1 VNYTNRSARTGLAIC
16 GALLLSILSGAPR
29 VCAQEGPSDGI
40 FVSVHNPITS
50 EVTSRVKEITTRA
63 AQRFEADRAAAPGE
77 ARTFRIVLDFTP
89 GTRTGQATP
98 VGSREFGPCQDLA
111 EHLLHLQNVTTIAY
125 LRAEVS
131 RHTVLPVLACKD
143 IVMADDAALGD
154 VLRDQTEP
162 LSRSRRE
169 AYREVIQGRSPAIVM
184 KMLDPDMVVL
194 KGRTIQGADRYIDAR
209 EEQAEA
215 KNGVIVVDHT
225 PVVAGGPKS
234 MLYTAKQ
241 ASDFGLSQPFFIQTR
256 QQLAVKYQLPAS
268 SLREDPL
275 LGRTPVPW
283 RIELKGPVNAALSE
297 TLRRRTKRV
306 IGQGANLIILQLD
319 CSGGDPTEAQELAE
333 YFRDLKDDRGEL
345 PVMTV
350 AYVPHQAPDTA
361 TVLAM
366 GCTEIVMHK
375 DAELGDFSQ
384 FVYERRDGRE
394 VEIDRD
400 HTRLRIQALSAFAEE
415 QGYPPLLI
423 RGMLDPHVT
432 IYWASN
438 LKDGRERR
446 FLTEE
451 ELNEDKKRVQPIW
464 GRERLV
470 KAGGN
475 DGKLLTLPAEG
486 RDGDPRFSA
495 KELGIIRHTVDG
507 VNDVYALY
515 GLSPNQVHVAGPDWL
530 DGLALF
536 LRSTT
541 MSIILVLVGV
551 TCLILEL
558 KMPGVGVPGVIA
570 AICFVLFF
578 WSHSQLAGQ
587 ITMLAVLLFVLG
599 LILLALEV
607 FVLPGFG
614 VAGVSGILLVLV
626 SLALV
631 TLEKKPETTQEW
643 LSLLGTVGT
652 FALTLF
658 AAVPI
663 AIAVAWYLPSLPYM
677 NRIILKPEA
686 ERAEE
691 TGEPPPYVVR
701 PEIAALLGAIGM
713 AVTPLR
719 PAGKVQFGEEYV
731 DVVAESGYVVPG
743 TRVQVIEIEGNRI
756 VVKEVSES
764 FREA

>member
-1 VNYTNRSARTGLAIC
+1 MLA
-16 GALLLSILSGAPR
+16 AAPLGR
-29 VCAQEGPSDGI
+29 CEEIISEGI

-50 EVTSRVKEITTRA
+50 EVASRVKEITTRA
-63 AQRFEADRAAAPGE
+63 VQRFEADRAAEPGVR
-77 ARTFRIVLDFTP
+77 RTFTIILDFTP
-89 GTRTGQATP
+89 GTRTGQP
-98 VGSREFGPCQDLA
+98 VRVGSREFGPCQDLA
-111 EHLLHLQNVTTIAY
+111 EHLLHLQNVTTVAY

-143 IVMADDAALGD
+143 IVMSEDAALGD

-169 AYREVIQGRSPAIVM
+169 AYREAIRDRSPGLVM

-194 KGRTIQGADRYIDAR
+194 KGKTVQGADRYIDAR
-209 EEQAEA
+209 EEQAET
-215 KNGVIVVDHT
+215 KNGVIIVDRT
-225 PVVAGGPKS
+225 PVVAAGPNS
-234 MLYTAKQ
+234 TLYTAEQ
-241 ASDFGLSQPFFIQTR
+241 ARKFGICQNFFIQTR
-256 QQLAVKYQLPAS
+256 QQLAEKYRLPPS

-275 LGRTPVPW
+275 LGRTPVAW
-283 RIELKGPVNAALSE
+283 RIELKGQVNGALSE
-297 TLRRRTKRV
+297 TLRRRIKRV
-306 IGQGANLIILQLD
+306 IGQGANLLILQLD
-319 CSGGDPTEAQELAE
+319 CGGGDLSVAQDLAE
-333 YFRDLKDDRGEL
+333 YFRDLKDDRGDL

-350 AYVPHQAPDTA
+350 AYIPKQAPDTA
-361 TVLAM
+361 TVLAL
-366 GCTEIVMHK
+366 GCSEIVMNN

-384 FVYERRDGRE
+384 VVYERRDGRD
-394 VEIDRD
+394 VEADPD
-400 HTRLRIQALSAFAEE
+400 HTQLRIKAISAFADE

-423 RGMLDPHVT
+423 RGMLDPHVN

-451 ELNEDKKRVQPIW
+451 ELNEDRKRVQPMW
-464 GRERLV
+464 GNNRLI
-470 KAGGN
+470 N
-475 DGKLLTLPAEG
+475 QPGKLLVLKA
-486 RDGDPRFSA
+486 DKA
-495 KELGIIRHTVDG
+495 KELGIIRHTVDS

-515 GLSPNQVHVAGPDWL
+515 GLSPNQVQVAGPDWL

-570 AICFVLFF
+570 ALCFVLFF

-587 ITMLAVLLFVLG
+587 ITMLAVLLFLLG

-614 VAGVSGILLVLV
+614 VAGISGIILVLI

-643 LSLLGTVGT
+643 LSLLTTIGT

-658 AAVPI
+658 AAVCI
-663 AIAVAWYLPSLPYM
+663 AIAVAWYLPSVPYV

-691 TGEPPPYVVR
+691 AGEPLPDLVK
-701 PEIAALLGAIGM
+701 PEIAALLGAIGL

-719 PAGKVQFGEEYV
+719 PAGKVQFGDEYV

-756 VVKEVSES
+756 VVKEVSEG
-764 FREA
+764 FREGPA

>member
-1 VNYTNRSARTGLAIC
+1 MGYGLF
-16 GALLLSILSGAPR
+16 GAATALMLAAAPLGR
-29 VCAQEGPSDGI
+29 CQEVSSEGI

-50 EVTSRVKEITTRA
+50 EVSSRVKEITTRA
-63 AQRFEADRAAAPGE
+63 VQRFEADRAAAPGVP
-77 ARTFRIVLDFTP
+77 RTFTIVLDFTP
-89 GTRTGQATP
+89 GTRTGQPTP

-111 EHLLHLQNVTTIAY
+111 EHLLHLQNVTTVAY

-131 RHTVLPVLACKD
+131 RHTVLPVLACKE
-143 IVMADDAALGD
+143 IVMAEGAALGD

-169 AYREVIQGRSPAIVM
+169 AYREAIRDRSPALVM

-194 KGRTIQGADRYIDAR
+194 KGKTVQGADRYIDAR
-209 EEQAEA
+209 DEQAEA
-215 KNGVIVVDHT
+215 KNGVIIVDRN
-225 PVVAGGPKS
+225 PVVAAGPNS
-234 MLYTAKQ
+234 MLYTAEQ
-241 ASDFGLSQPFFIQTR
+241 ARKFGLCQNFFIQTR
-256 QQLAVKYQLPAS
+256 QQLAEKYRLPPS

-275 LGRTPVPW
+275 LGRTPVAW
-283 RIELKGPVNAALSE
+283 RIELKGQVNGALSE
-297 TLRRRTKRV
+297 TLRRRIKRV
-306 IGQGANLIILQLD
+306 IGQGANLLILQLD
-319 CSGGDPTEAQELAE
+319 CAGGDLVVAQDLAE

-350 AYVPHQAPDTA
+350 AYVPQQAPDTA
-361 TVLAM
+361 TVLAL
-366 GCTEIVMHK
+366 GCTEIVMHN
-375 DAELGDFSQ
+375 DAEIGDFSRV
-384 FVYERRDGRE
+384 VYERRDGKE
-394 VEIDRD
+394 VEADPD
-400 HTRLRIQALSAFAEE
+400 HTQLRIKALSAFADD

-423 RGMLDPHVT
+423 RGMLDPRVT

-451 ELNEDKKRVQPIW
+451 ELNEDKKRVQPMW
-464 GRERLV
+464 GREMLI
-470 KAGGN
+470 KAGGK
-475 DGKLLTLPAEG
+475 DGKLFILKAAQ
-486 RDGDPRFSA
+486 A

-515 GLSPNQVHVAGPDWL
+515 GLSPNQVQVAGPDWL

-587 ITMLAVLLFVLG
+587 ITMLAVLLFLLG

-614 VAGVSGILLVLV
+614 VAGISGILLVLI

-643 LSLLGTVGT
+643 LGLLSTIGT

-658 AAVPI
+658 AAVCI
-663 AIAVAWYLPSLPYM
+663 AIAVAWYLPSVPYV
-677 NRIILKPEA
+677 NRLILKPEA

-691 TGEPPPYVVR
+691 AGEPLPEMVR
-701 PEIAALLGAIGM
+701 PEIAALLGAIGL

-719 PAGKVQFGEEYV
+719 PAGKVQFGDEYV

-764 FREA
+764 FREGPA